1 MPCSILRIFSVIVAL
16 TFATAAAAGAEGTR
30 LMAFGDSLVHGYG
43 LAEDDT
49 FPAQLQAALQQQ
61 GHAVEVLN
69 AGNSGDT
76 TAAGLARLDWALA
89 DRPDAVIIV
98 LGANDGLRGLEPR
111 QTYSNLTAIL
121 ERLEADGLPVL
132 LAGMLAPRNLGT
144 DYAEDFDAVFP
155 RLAARHTVA
164 FYPFFLEG
172 VAMEPELNQPDG
184 IHPNAAGVAVIV
196 QSIMPEVARLID
208 SIAAGQAADG

>member
-16 TFATAAAAGAEGTR
+16 TFATAAAASAEGTR

-89 DRPDAVIIV
+89 DRPDAVIVV

-111 QTYSNLTAIL
+111 QTYGNLTAIL
-121 ERLEADGLPVL
+121 ERLETDGLPVL
-132 LAGMLAPRNLGT
+132 LAGMLAPRNLGAA
-144 DYAEDFDAVFP
+144 YVEEFDGVFQ
-155 RLAARHTVA
+155 RLSEERNVV
-164 FYPFFLEG
+164 FYPFFLDG
-172 VAMEPELNQPDG
+172 VAAQTELNLGDG
-184 IHPNAAGVAVIV
+184 IHPNKDGVAEIV
-196 QSIMPEVARLID
+196 SRILPSVESLLDRVGPQS
-208 SIAAGQAADG
+208 

>member
-16 TFATAAAAGAEGTR
+16 TFATAAAASAEGTR

-89 DRPDAVIIV
+89 DRPDAVIVV

-111 QTYSNLTAIL
+111 QTYGNLTAIL

-132 LAGMLAPRNLGT
+132 LAGMLAPRNLGAA
-144 DYAEDFDAVFP
+144 YVEEFDGVFQ
-155 RLAARHTVA
+155 RLSEERNVL
-164 FYPFFLEG
+164 FYPFFLDG
-172 VAMEPELNQPDG
+172 VAAQTELNLGDG
-184 IHPNAAGVAVIV
+184 IHPNKDGVAEIV
-196 QSIMPEVARLID
+196 SRILPSVENLLDRVSPQS
-208 SIAAGQAADG
+208 

>member
-16 TFATAAAAGAEGTR
+16 TFATAAAASAEGTR

-89 DRPDAVIIV
+89 DRPDAVIVV

-111 QTYSNLTAIL
+111 QTYGNLTAIL

-132 LAGMLAPRNLGT
+132 LAGMLAPRNLGAA
-144 DYAEDFDAVFP
+144 YVEEFDGVFQ
-155 RLAARHTVA
+155 RLSEERNVV
-164 FYPFFLEG
+164 FYPFFLDG
-172 VAMEPELNQPDG
+172 VAAQTELNLGDG
-184 IHPNAAGVAVIV
+184 IHPNKDGVAEIV
-196 QSIMPEVARLID
+196 SRILPSVESLLDRVGPQS
-208 SIAAGQAADG
+208 

>member
-16 TFATAAAAGAEGTR
+16 TFATAAAAAAEGTR

-89 DRPDAVIIV
+89 DRPDAVIVV

-111 QTYSNLTAIL
+111 QTYGNLTAIL

-132 LAGMLAPRNLGT
+132 LAGMLAPRNLGAA
-144 DYAEDFDAVFP
+144 YVEEFDGVFQ
-155 RLAARHTVA
+155 RLSEERNVV
-164 FYPFFLEG
+164 FYPFFLDG
-172 VAMEPELNQPDG
+172 VAAQTELNLGDG
-184 IHPNAAGVAVIV
+184 IHPNKDGVAEIV
-196 QSIMPEVARLID
+196 SRILPSVESLLDRVSPQS
-208 SIAAGQAADG
+208 

>member
-16 TFATAAAAGAEGTR
+16 TFATAAAASAEGTR

-61 GHAVEVLN
+61 GHTVEVLN

-89 DRPDAVIIV
+89 DRPDAVIVV

-111 QTYSNLTAIL
+111 QTYGNLTAIL

-132 LAGMLAPRNLGT
+132 LAGMLAPRNLGAA
-144 DYAEDFDAVFP
+144 YVEEFDGVFQ
-155 RLAARHTVA
+155 RLSEERNVV
-164 FYPFFLEG
+164 FYPFFLDG
-172 VAMEPELNQPDG
+172 VAAQTELNLGDG
-184 IHPNAAGVAVIV
+184 IHPNKNGVAEIV
-196 QSIMPEVARLID
+196 SRILPSVESLLDRVSPQS
-208 SIAAGQAADG
+208 

>member
-16 TFATAAAAGAEGTR
+16 TFATAAAATAEGTR

-89 DRPDAVIIV
+89 DRPDAVIVV

-111 QTYSNLTAIL
+111 QTYGNLTAIL

-132 LAGMLAPRNLGT
+132 LAGMLAPRNLGAA
-144 DYAEDFDAVFP
+144 YVEEFDGVFQ
-155 RLAARHTVA
+155 RLSEERNVV
-164 FYPFFLEG
+164 FYPFFLDG
-172 VAMEPELNQPDG
+172 VAAQTELNLGDG
-184 IHPNAAGVAVIV
+184 IHPNKDGVAEIV
-196 QSIMPEVARLID
+196 SRILPSVESLLDRVSPQS
-208 SIAAGQAADG
+208 

>member
-16 TFATAAAAGAEGTR
+16 TFATAAAASAEGTR

-89 DRPDAVIIV
+89 DRPDAVIVV

-111 QTYSNLTAIL
+111 QTYGNLTAIL

-132 LAGMLAPRNLGT
+132 LAGMLAPRNLGAP
-144 DYAEDFDAVFP
+144 YVEEFDDVFQ
-155 RLAARHTVA
+155 RLSEERNVV
-164 FYPFFLEG
+164 FYPFFLDG
-172 VAMEPELNQPDG
+172 VAAQTELNLGDG
-184 IHPNAAGVAVIV
+184 IHPNKDGVAEIV
-196 QSIMPEVARLID
+196 SRILPSVESLLDRVSPQS
-208 SIAAGQAADG
+208 

>member
-16 TFATAAAAGAEGTR
+16 TFATAAAASAEGTR

-89 DRPDAVIIV
+89 DRPDAVIVV

-111 QTYSNLTAIL
+111 QTYGNLTAIL

-132 LAGMLAPRNLGT
+132 LAGMLAPRNLGAA
-144 DYAEDFDAVFP
+144 YVEEFDGVFQ
-155 RLAARHTVA
+155 RLSEERNVV
-164 FYPFFLEG
+164 FYPFFLDG
-172 VAMEPELNQPDG
+172 VAAQTELNLGDG
-184 IHPNAAGVAVIV
+184 IHPNKDGVAEIV
-196 QSIMPEVARLID
+196 SRILPSVESLLDRVSPQS
-208 SIAAGQAADG
+208 